1 MPESADTASL
11 FEVDGYGEGWRPMRT
26 SRPHAPIWW
35 RGPTKTT
42 GILPK
47 RELDEMANAD
57 CRFIDEDL

>member
-1 MPESADTASL
+1 MPESAETTSL
-11 FEVDGYGEGWRPMRT
+11 FEDGNDDSWRSIRISP
-26 SRPHAPIWW
+26 PHVPIWW

-47 RELDEMANAD
+47 WELDEMANAD